1 MKKLFFLNLRR
12 SAPTATQR
20 EWDARIAEA
29 VDRWVQA
36 RKYLRQLAS
45 VEEIAADI
53 GVPADQLAV
62 WVRIHTGKTLL
73 GWRKLLRIEEAKRLL
88 LEFPDLPVSTVGLM
102 VGIDDKSNF
111 KRQFTETVHLTPRAW
126 RERHGKH

>member
-1 MKKLFFLNLRR
+1 MKNLFFLSLRR
-12 SAPTATQR
+12 SGPAATQR
-20 EWDARIAEA
+20 EWDARITEA
-29 VDRWVQA
+29 VNRWVEA
-36 RKYLRQLAS
+36 RRYLRQLGS
-45 VEEIAADI
+45 VGEIAADI

-73 GWRKLLRIEEAKRLL
+73 GWRKELRIEEAKRLL

-126 RERHGKH
+126 RECHGKH